1 MTPQEFSE
9 FRASV
14 REILSLQSHNGN
26 FSELKAKLEY
36 WTSKAA
42 KLKLNGE
49 HETYKW
55 EYDTCLEKMALFQRL
70 LDKRQEALL
79 RSSNTKA
86 SP

>member
-1 MTPQEFSE
+1 MSALVQFQRELEF
-9 FRASV
+9 
-14 REILSLQSHNGN
+14 
-26 FSELKAKLEY
+26 
-36 WTSKAA
+36 WTGKAA

-70 LDKRQEALL
+70 LNKRQEALL

-86 SP
+86 NP

>member
-9 FRASV
+9 FRVSV

-26 FSELKAKLEY
+26 FSELKAELEY
-36 WTSKAA
+36 WTARAA
-42 KLKLNGE
+42 TLKLLGE

-55 EYDTCLEKMALFQRL
+55 EYNICLEKMALFQRL
-70 LDKRQEALL
+70 LDKKQGGRLH
-79 RSSNTKA
+79 SSSIKA

>member
-1 MTPQEFSE
+1 MGMTAT
-9 FRASV
+9 RI
-14 REILSLQSHNGN
+14 RILENQQTSN
-26 FSELKAKLEY
+26 LEDGLRF
-36 WTSKAA
+36 WTGKAA

-79 RSSNTKA
+79 RSSSTKA